1 MDYSTVLIA
10 TDGSKC
16 SMNAVKSG
24 IDLAKV
30 LSANVILLY
39 VMDMHS
45 IIESI
50 AVKSGH
56 TSSIK
61 NVEAIIE
68 EKADEVLNETLIQ
81 YRYDKIT
88 KLTMEGIPKD
98 VINSIAQEHKVDLII
113 MGTHGRTGLKR
124 LLMGSVAEHVLR
136 YSKIPVMIVS
146 SHL

>member
-1 MDYSTVLIA
+1 
-10 TDGSKC
+10 
-16 SMNAVKSG
+16 
-24 IDLAKV
+24 
-30 LSANVILLY
+30 LLY

-98 VINSIAQEHKVDLII
+98 VINSIAQEHNVDLII

-146 SHL
+146 SNL

>member
-98 VINSIAQEHKVDLII
+98 VINSIAQEHNVDLII

-146 SHL
+146 SNL

>member
-30 LSANVILLY
+30 LSANVILLH

>member
-98 VINSIAQEHKVDLII
+98 VINSIAQEHNVDLII

>member
-146 SHL
+146 SNL